1 MKKWLVWLGA
11 LGAAGMLSGCSL
23 VSNPALLQQSVV
35 TRTVDPTGL
44 ASVMSALSV
53 MKPVDSYELKASVA
67 VQTGRFTQQVNY
79 YGSVRLPSTVS
90 MDMTIGGANYV
101 IYQDGSLAYYMDG
114 NDGNRWL
121 PMQPVGA
128 LQPWN
133 SLLKLLRQAP
143 PKVVYQLPQQV
154 VVSWPCRV
162 YQFETIAKPVS
173 LPGGIAAIGS
183 SKQTIPHAALYTLYV
198 DTTDGRLR
206 QVQVQSTV
214 GVPGLGTSSIT
225 STELYFS
232 KNAKLSLP
240 VPTALVSQLEKPLG

>member
-1 MKKWLVWLGA
+1 MKKKKWMLWFGA
-11 LGAAGMLSGCSL
+11 LGTAGMLSGCGL
-23 VSNPALLQQSVV
+23 VSDPALLRQSVV
-35 TRTVDPTGL
+35 SRTVDPTGL
-44 ASVMSALSV
+44 ASVMAALSI

-67 VQTGRFTQQVNY
+67 VQTGRFTQQVSY

-90 MDMTIGGANYV
+90 MDMTVGGTNYV

-121 PMQPVGA
+121 SMHPVTQ
-128 LQPWN
+128 LRPWN

-143 PKVVYQLPQQV
+143 PKVVYQLPSQV

-162 YQFETIAKPVS
+162 YQFETIAKPVN
-173 LPGGIAAIGS
+173 LPGGVAAVGA
-183 SKQTIPHAALYTLYV
+183 SKRTIPHEALYTLYV
-198 DTTDGRLR
+198 SDGWLR

-214 GVPGLGTSSIT
+214 GVPGMGTSSIT
-225 STELYFS
+225 ATELYFS
-232 KNAKLSLP
+232 KNAKLALP